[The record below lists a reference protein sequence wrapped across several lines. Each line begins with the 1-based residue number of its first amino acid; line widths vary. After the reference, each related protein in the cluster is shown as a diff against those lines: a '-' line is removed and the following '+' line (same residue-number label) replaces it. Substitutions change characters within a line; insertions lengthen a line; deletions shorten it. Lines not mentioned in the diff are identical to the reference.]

1 MGMRGTGGPRGIVSG
16 SLADKTRAR
25 PVSTLLV
32 KLWQYLKK
40 DRNPLITVSI
50 VITIYA
56 IISTVTPIIFGW
68 AIDIHNMPLN
78 IIIILIFSFIFLSV
92 IQWIFDGISSWIS
105 AEIQARLIF
114 NVRNDTFSHLVD
126 ADMSFHQT
134 YQSGTITSRVIGD
147 TEEVANGI
155 SVFTNM
161 ASQLLLVFTTFGY
174 ILFFINYVF
183 AIIALLAIPIA
194 YVLIKILSGLG
205 GKRMLK
211 TRQSIGYVTGK
222 IAEALNGISISK
234 SFNRE
239 DLTSQEVRKLNNQYY
254 EDMVKLGVIFTMVMP
269 AISMLSTVLVAL
281 VLLAGGYIGT
291 ITIGKIYV
299 GTILVQRFL
308 APIVNI
314 GSFSTQLQA
323 SLAAFDRLVDI
334 QESKPA
340 ITNDPEA
347 VDINLENPSIIFD
360 HVFFSYKENEMVLK
374 DLNFSIKPGEKVAL
388 VGHTGAG
395 KTSISALLMRFYD
408 PVEGGIY
415 ISGQDIRKVTL
426 ESLMQTISLVPQ
438 EPYLFADTVIENLRY
453 GKPDT
458 TTENVLSICKLI
470 GADQFIE
477 ALPNGYETILTE
489 SGKNLSAG
497 QRQMITIA
505 RTMIKDPKILI
516 LDEATSRLDAY
527 SESLVQQ
534 AQKIL
539 FQDRTT
545 IVIAHRLSTIRD
557 VDKII
562 VLDHGK
568 IIEQGTNDELLKAEG
583 KYYQLYKTYYA
594 HQGVAE
600 LEEPDAMLT
609 EEPEIKINQI
619 INKGD

>member
-174 ILFFINYVF
+174 ILFFIHPVF

-194 YVLIKILSGLG
+194 YVLIKVLSGLG

-211 TRQSIGYVTGK
+211 SRQSIGYVTGK

-239 DLTSQEVRKLNNQYY
+239 ELTSQEVRKLNNQYY
-254 EDMVKLGVIFTMVMP
+254 EDMVKLGVVFTMVMP

-281 VLLAGGYIGT
+281 VLLAGGFLGRISIGN
-291 ITIGKIYV
+291 IYV

-340 ITNDPEA
+340 ITNDPDA
-347 VDINLENPSIIFD
+347 VDINIDNPSISFEN
-360 HVFFSYKENEMVLK
+360 VFFSYKQNEMVLK
-374 DLNFSIKPGEKVAL
+374 NINFLIKPGEKVAL

-395 KTSISALLMRFYD
+395 KTTISALLMRFYD
-408 PVEGGIY
+408 PVEGVIY
-415 ISGQDIRKVTL
+415 VSGQDIRKVTL

-453 GKPDT
+453 GRPET
-458 TTENVLSICKLI
+458 TTENVLSICKLL

-600 LEEPDAMLT
+600 IEAPDEVLSEESA
-609 EEPEIKINQI
+609 IKINPI
-619 INKGD
+619 INKGN

>member
-609 EEPEIKINQI
+609 EEPEIKINPI